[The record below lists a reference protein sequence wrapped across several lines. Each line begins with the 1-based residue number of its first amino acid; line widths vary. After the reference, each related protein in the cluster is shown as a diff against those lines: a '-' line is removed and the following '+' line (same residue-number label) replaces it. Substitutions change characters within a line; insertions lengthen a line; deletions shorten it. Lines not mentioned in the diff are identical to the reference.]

1 MSESILVFIVV
12 FTFSLGLLS
21 GLFLFRLIK
30 KTGRKLAIWGFR
42 NRYLRV
48 YKKSQQSKVSKT
60 L

>member
-30 KTGRKLAIWGFR
+30 NTGQKLRFLGFR

-48 YKKSQQSKVSKT
+48 YKQTQQSKVSKA
-60 L
+60 